1 SRRAGCG
8 LRSMFMGR
16 LPQEGMRQYAISARA
31 RATGVRSHAN
41 NAGRRVVDS
50 TLLEQ
55 YKALIGDVGHIGT
68 RYATTNRFYLSIVS
82 AFVAVLALTESGKAV
97 EDVNLL
103 LVLIVS
109 IFAMIICYIWTKTV
123 NFYRA
128 LFGAKLQVLGEMEK
142 SLAFP
147 AYARELELMK
157 EK

>member
-1 SRRAGCG
+1 
-8 LRSMFMGR
+8 
-16 LPQEGMRQYAISARA
+16 
-31 RATGVRSHAN
+31 
-41 NAGRRVVDS
+41 VDS

-55 YKALIGDVGHIGT
+55 YKAVIGDVGNIGT
-68 RYATTNRFYLSIVS
+68 RYTTANRFYLSVVS
-82 AFVAVLALTESGKAV
+82 AFVAVLALTESGKAL

-142 SLAFP
+142 GLAFP
-147 AYARELELMK
+147 AYARELEIMK
-157 EK
+157 EKGVQPLTENERNVPVILWGFFGAVAVVSLALLGAQL